1 MILYLLCT
9 ACRRAWLGPVA
20 ASCCNAR
27 PLIVSP
33 FSSDARVWF
42 RARMIDRGTSVSER
56 ANLSDRHDLRAS
68 LWAGVEQRG
77 RVVAFGAAR

>member
-1 MILYLLCT
+1 MTLYLYCT
-9 ACRRAWLGPVA
+9 TCRRAWLGPTA

-42 RARMIDRGTSVSER
+42 RARMSDRGTAVSER
-56 ANLSDRHDLRAS
+56 ANLSDRRDLRAS
-68 LWAGVEQRG
+68 LWAGVMQRG
-77 RVVAFGAAR
+77 RAVALGVAA